1 MLSQATCVVAFGG
14 ANASKKAQVIADATL
29 KRTRRIF
36 SKLKIPDFEILG
48 SEQSFGKNAIAEDK
62 FPREAVL
69 WMSVKHQD
77 KKAIQVWAKEI
88 AAAGTGG
95 TPGITAV
102 VGGRPRPSPCLKLY
116 SFLHPKSKMDALI
129 TVDGVEKST
138 LVDHILKNLSLS
150 LK

>member
-1 MLSQATCVVAFGG
+1 MPYQRTSSQE
-14 ANASKKAQVIADATL
+14 
-29 KRTRRIF
+29 
-36 SKLKIPDFEILG
+36 KL
-48 SEQSFGKNAIAEDK
+48 
-62 FPREAVL
+62 
-69 WMSVKHQD
+69 KHQD

-95 TPGITAV
+95 TPGMTAV